1 MVEFDVSADKS
12 STESESEGLPLTQLP
27 AATAATSALMVLLTV
42 TADRRAVTLPA
53 NKCVI
58 CILYISQI
66 FILSS
71 IGLSELSKFFFY
83 QLNLPVAACQIKL
96 ICLPKG

>member
-1 MVEFDVSADKS
+1 MSDLDLVEFDGSADKS

-27 AATAATSALMVLLTV
+27 AATRAPRVLPTV
-42 TADRRAVTLPA
+42 TADRRATILLA

-58 CILYISQI
+58 YVFYISQI

-71 IGLSELSKFFFY
+71 NDLSERF
-83 QLNLPVAACQIKL
+83 
-96 ICLPKG
+96 